1 MRAAQAQARVQPQG
15 RHQQWARQRLLLHQ
29 GRRHRSLPLSRH
41 CSLVTWAMH
50 ILYLNRMCATTL
62 ASVQRILCVCSSSR
76 QSAIVVRMTRTSHAC
91 ATLCMSCSRARR
103 RPRMHCSARA
113 TRSRTRALCRHW
125 SDLSAHVQRHALRRM
140 PSQTKRPPATA
151 HVQDAVDAVDVVG
164 VDATRPGPLPRR
176 RQRHLPRKRRPHQHQ
191 HQHQRQHKRR
201 LSDEAPSA

>member
-1 MRAAQAQARVQPQG
+1 MQAAQAQARVQPQG
-15 RHQQWARQRLLLHQ
+15 RHRRWARQRLLLRQ
-29 GRRHRSLPLSRH
+29 GRRHRSPRLLRH

-125 SDLSAHVQRHALRRM
+125 SDSSAHVQRHALRRIQ
-140 PSQTKRPPATA
+140 SRTRRPPATV
-151 HVQDAVDAVDVVG
+151 HVRDAEDAVVVVG
-164 VDATRPGPLPRR
+164 EDAARLGPLPRR
-176 RQRHLPRKRRPHQHQ
+176 CQRHLPRKKRPHQ

-201 LSDEAPSA
+201 LSDEALSA